1 MLSGAQNVSLIMK
14 RLVFS
19 TVFRIYTEVFQL
31 VSECNKV
38 MDNDGVLQDSV
49 KIVKK
54 SIIFFFFPIL
64 HLHFMHLHRRIY
76 NQINI
81 IPLLGLLLIQGYL
94 IMQSVDSKK
103 KKITGKFTR
112 SFENRKFYRFR
123 NALSE
128 FQVCH
133 FVYLALARPY
143 WKNCV

>member
-49 KIVKK
+49 GFVKIVKK
-54 SIIFFFFPIL
+54 SIIFFFFPIFASPL
-64 HLHFMHLHRRIY
+64 HASTPAYLKSNKHYTFTRTVTNSRLL
-76 NQINI
+76 QI
-81 IPLLGLLLIQGYL
+81 

-103 KKITGKFTR
+103 KKLTGKFTR

-123 NALSE
+123 NALSILE
-128 FQVCH
+128 KLCLKADF
-133 FVYLALARPY
+133 
-143 WKNCV
+143 